1 MSLNLHDIVRP
12 AITVN
17 LKDQPFILF
26 RACGDD
32 NIGGLVTSY
41 YEKVSGFH
49 GNFQSEG
56 DANLD
61 HAEMANQNSIIRRL
75 YLYAPDDQVSRA
87 WSIFRPLSR
96 SGDYI
101 QDKNGDLWLVV
112 SVLEDFSE
120 AGWEC
125 LRIQLQQTPVNITL
139 KPDESG
145 DESE

>member
-12 AITVN
+12 AITIN
-17 LKDQPFILF
+17 LDDQPFTLIRSL
-26 RACGDD
+26 GQENDEG
-32 NIGGLVTSY
+32 IITSY
-41 YEKVSGFH
+41 YEKLEGFR

-56 DANLD
+56 DATLD
-61 HAEMANQNSIIRRL
+61 HAELAAQNTIIRKL
-75 YLYAPDDQVSRA
+75 YLYAPDNKATRA
-87 WSIFRPLSR
+87 WSIYRPLSR

-101 QDKNGDLWLVV
+101 LDKNGDYWLVV

-125 LRIQLQQTPVNITL
+125 LRIQLQQTPPNITY
-139 KPDESG
+139 KPVESG